1 MRSLRLTVSEKCL
14 RRLPDAAPVSE
25 TFKARPYIRANY
37 PTRMRLKIKT
47 QKRNEGGRAFSINYR
62 LFVASLIFK
71 PRTAAELT
79 KDGAEYS
86 TNRLVRNYNCT
97 TFPEFGLAHLLCH
110 QWATNIIRRRTT
122 ATNCHVSSCRPN

>member
-14 RRLPDAAPVSE
+14 RRLPDAAPVFK

-47 QKRNEGGRAFSINYR
+47 QKRNESGRAFSIHYR

-86 TNRLVRNYNCT
+86 TNRLVRNYNVND
-97 TFPEFGLAHLLCH
+97 FPRVWLRTSSLVSTGNFRYQTQDNLAHKVK
-110 QWATNIIRRRTT
+110 IT
-122 ATNCHVSSCRPN
+122 AN